1 MKINY
6 PHYVAQVDE
15 ADCGVAALAMILHNF
30 GSVYPIAKLRDLART
45 TKQGTTALG
54 LVKAA
59 KHLGLDVIPIQ
70 ADISLFDDPEI
81 TYPLIAHVIKDDL
94 LHYCVV
100 FKADQDY
107 IYVADPD
114 PATKVQKMT
123 RDEFDRLWS
132 GVCLLFSSAK
142 GYTPQK
148 EPLAGLTTM
157 FQQLTNY
164 KKDISG
170 IVIAAMLITFISI
183 VGSYYLQLIIDRFI
197 PSKNINGLAILAG
210 SLLVVYVFNSLFNYL
225 RDVLLTRLDQ
235 KLTSQI
241 SLRYIHHVY
250 RLPMR
255 FFSTR
260 KTGEITSRFND
271 INKIID
277 ALSST
282 IISMFL
288 DVGVMVIIGIV
299 LSLYDRSLFL
309 TTISTIPI
317 YVIIIYTFN
326 KCFAKLDQEQ
336 MESNAQLSSAIIEDL
351 KGVETLK
358 VLQLEN
364 IRYKN
369 VEKQFADFLRK
380 NLTYVKTK
388 SFQDAIKMWIQY
400 GLVTIILFQG
410 AILVIQ
416 DRLSIG
422 TLMAFN
428 ALLAF
433 FVSPLQNIINLQP
446 KLQEAKVAN
455 NRLNEVLQVDTEK
468 SDTNSQ
474 DQTDL
479 IGPINIQHVDYS
491 YEYSRPILQDI
502 NLQIGCNDKLA
513 IVGLSG
519 SGKSTLAKLL
529 VGFYLPTQ
537 GQIEFNQHKTTEINL
552 CDIRQYVHYLPQ
564 SPQLF
569 SGTIKDNLLMGLDH
583 EVSAEEIDNAC
594 KLALI
599 YNDIQEMPLK
609 YETKLDEEAT
619 ALSGGQKQRLTIA
632 RALLTSARVLIF
644 DESTS
649 SLDPITEKRIVENLL
664 SIKDR
669 TMIFIAHRLSIAK
682 KVNRVVVMRDG
693 KIIEQG
699 THQELLNHHQEYYN
713 LWNA

>member
-6 PHYVAQVDE
+6 PYYVAQVDE
-15 ADCGVAALAMILHNF
+15 ADCGVASLAMILRNF

-100 FKADQDY
+100 FKVDQDY

-123 RDEFDRLWS
+123 RDEFGRLWS
-132 GVCLLFSSAK
+132 GVCLLFSPAK
-142 GYTPQK
+142 GYAPQK

-210 SLLVVYVFNSLFNYL
+210 SLLVVYAFNSLFNYL

-282 IISMFL
+282 VISIFL

-299 LSLYDRSLFL
+299 LSLYDQSLFL

-317 YVIIIYTFN
+317 YVIIIYAFN
-326 KCFAKLDQEQ
+326 KRFAKLDQEQ

-410 AILVIQ
+410 AVLVVQ

-479 IGPINIQHVDYS
+479 IGPISIQHVDYS

-537 GQIEFNQHKTTEINL
+537 GQIEFNQHKITEINL

-583 EVSAEEIDNAC
+583 EISAEEIDNAC

-632 RALLTSARVLIF
+632 RALLASARVLIF

-664 SIKDR
+664 EIEDR

-682 KVNRVVVMRDG
+682 KVNKVVVMRDG

>member
-123 RDEFDRLWS
+123 RDEFGRLWS
-132 GVCLLFSSAK
+132 GVSLLFSPAK
-142 GYTPQK
+142 EYTPQK

-170 IVIAAMLITFISI
+170 IIIAALLITLISI

-197 PSKNINGLAILAG
+197 PSKSINGLAILAG

-225 RDVLLTRLDQ
+225 RDVILTRLDQ

-299 LSLYDRSLFL
+299 LSLYDQSLFL

-317 YVIIIYTFN
+317 YVIIIYAFN
-326 KCFAKLDQEQ
+326 KRFAKLDQEQ

-479 IGPINIQHVDYS
+479 IGPISIQHVDYS

-502 NLQIGCNDKLA
+502 KLQIGCNDKLA

-569 SGTIKDNLLMGLDH
+569 SGTIKDNLLMGLDR

-682 KVNRVVVMRDG
+682 KVNKVVVMRDG

-713 LWNA
+713 L

>member
-1 MKINY
+1 M
-6 PHYVAQVDE
+6 
-15 ADCGVAALAMILHNF
+15 
-30 GSVYPIAKLRDLART
+30 
-45 TKQGTTALG
+45 
-54 LVKAA
+54 
-59 KHLGLDVIPIQ
+59 
-70 ADISLFDDPEI
+70 
-81 TYPLIAHVIKDDL
+81 
-94 LHYCVV
+94 
-100 FKADQDY
+100 
-107 IYVADPD
+107 
-114 PATKVQKMT
+114 
-123 RDEFDRLWS
+123 
-132 GVCLLFSSAK
+132 
-142 GYTPQK
+142 
-148 EPLAGLTTM
+148 
-157 FQQLTNY
+157 
-164 KKDISG
+164 
-170 IVIAAMLITFISI
+170 
-183 VGSYYLQLIIDRFI
+183 
-197 PSKNINGLAILAG
+197 
-210 SLLVVYVFNSLFNYL
+210 
-225 RDVLLTRLDQ
+225 TRLDQ

-317 YVIIIYTFN
+317 YVIIIYAFN
-326 KCFAKLDQEQ
+326 KRFAKLDQEQ

-468 SDTNSQ
+468 SDTNSK

-569 SGTIKDNLLMGLDH
+569 SGTIKDNLLMGLDR

-682 KVNRVVVMRDG
+682 KVNKVVVMRDG

-699 THQELLNHHQEYYN
+699 THQKLLNHHQEYYN

>member
-59 KHLGLDVIPIQ
+59 KYLGVDVIPIQ

-132 GVCLLFSSAK
+132 GVCLLFSPAK
-142 GYTPQK
+142 RYTPQK

-157 FQQLTNY
+157 FRQLTNY

-241 SLRYIHHVY
+241 SLRYIHHIY

-317 YVIIIYTFN
+317 YVIIIYAFN
-326 KCFAKLDQEQ
+326 KRFAKLDQEQ

-358 VLQLEN
+358 VLRLEN

-388 SFQDAIKMWIQY
+388 SFQAAIKMWIQY

-537 GQIEFNQHKTTEINL
+537 GQIEFNQHKTTEVNL

-564 SPQLF
+564 LPQLF
-569 SGTIKDNLLMGLDH
+569 SGTIKDNLLMGLDR

-664 SIKDR
+664 EIEDR

-682 KVNRVVVMRDG
+682 KVNKVVVMRDG

>member
-6 PHYVAQVDE
+6 PYYVAQVDE
-15 ADCGVAALAMILHNF
+15 ADCGVAALAMILRNF

-123 RDEFDRLWS
+123 RDEFGRLWS
-132 GVCLLFSSAK
+132 GVSLLFSPTE

-210 SLLVVYVFNSLFNYL
+210 SLLVVYAFNSLFNYL

-282 IISMFL
+282 VISIFL

-299 LSLYDRSLFL
+299 LSLYDQSLFL

-317 YVIIIYTFN
+317 YVIIIYAFN
-326 KCFAKLDQEQ
+326 KRFAKLDQEQ

-410 AILVIQ
+410 AVLVVQ

-479 IGPINIQHVDYS
+479 IGPISIQHVDYS

-583 EVSAEEIDNAC
+583 EISAEEIDNAC

-632 RALLTSARVLIF
+632 RALLASARVLIF

-664 SIKDR
+664 EIEDR

-682 KVNRVVVMRDG
+682 KVNKVVVMRDG

>member
-1 MKINY
+1 MLKVIILENDDYQADYTERLVSQRKLINATPNSY
-6 PHYVAQVDE
+6 DIELYLRTNDPQEVIDSIKDEAYLAILDIELDNQLSGIDVAEQIRKKAEFAEIIFVTAYQEYLPYTVSRRIEPFDYISKGKQIESIADRLRIDIDE
-15 ADCGVAALAMILHNF
+15 ADCGIASLAMILRNF
-30 GSVYPIAKLRDLART
+30 GSIYPIAKLRDLART

-54 LVKAA
+54 LLKAA

-70 ADISLFDDPEI
+70 ADLSLFDDPEI

-123 RDEFDRLWS
+123 RDEFGRLWS
-132 GVCLLFSSAK
+132 GVSLLFSPAK

-148 EPLAGLTTM
+148 EPLAGLMTM
-157 FQQLTNY
+157 FRQLTNY

-170 IVIAAMLITFISI
+170 IVIAALLITFISI

-197 PSKNINGLAILAG
+197 PSKSINGLAILAG

-288 DVGVMVIIGIV
+288 DVGVMVIIGNV
-299 LSLYDRSLFL
+299 LFLYDRSLFL

-317 YVIIIYTFN
+317 YVIIIYAFN
-326 KCFAKLDQEQ
+326 KRFAKLDQEQ
-336 MESNAQLSSAIIEDL
+336 MESNAQLSSDIIEDL

-410 AILVIQ
+410 AVLVIQ
-416 DRLSIG
+416 GRLSIG
-422 TLMAFN
+422 ILMAFN

-433 FVSPLQNIINLQP
+433 FISPLQNII
-446 KLQEAKVAN
+446 
-455 NRLNEVLQVDTEK
+455 
-468 SDTNSQ
+468 
-474 DQTDL
+474 
-479 IGPINIQHVDYS
+479 
-491 YEYSRPILQDI
+491 
-502 NLQIGCNDKLA
+502 
-513 IVGLSG
+513 
-519 SGKSTLAKLL
+519 
-529 VGFYLPTQ
+529 
-537 GQIEFNQHKTTEINL
+537 FN
-552 CDIRQYVHYLPQ
+552 
-564 SPQLF
+564 
-569 SGTIKDNLLMGLDH
+569 
-583 EVSAEEIDNAC
+583 
-594 KLALI
+594 
-599 YNDIQEMPLK
+599 
-609 YETKLDEEAT
+609 
-619 ALSGGQKQRLTIA
+619 
-632 RALLTSARVLIF
+632 
-644 DESTS
+644 
-649 SLDPITEKRIVENLL
+649 
-664 SIKDR
+664 
-669 TMIFIAHRLSIAK
+669 
-682 KVNRVVVMRDG
+682 
-693 KIIEQG
+693 
-699 THQELLNHHQEYYN
+699 
-713 LWNA
+713 

>member
-15 ADCGVAALAMILHNF
+15 ADCGVAALAMILRNF
-30 GSVYPIAKLRDLART
+30 DSVYPIAKLRDLART

-59 KHLGLDVIPIQ
+59 KHLGLDVTPIQ

-123 RDEFDRLWS
+123 RDEFGRLWS
-132 GVCLLFSSAK
+132 GVSLLFSPAK
-142 GYTPQK
+142 GYMPQK
-148 EPLAGLTTM
+148 EPLAGLMTM
-157 FQQLTNY
+157 FRQLTNY

-170 IVIAAMLITFISI
+170 IIIAALLITLISI

-197 PSKNINGLAILAG
+197 PSKSINGLAILAG

-282 IISMFL
+282 IISIFL

-299 LSLYDRSLFL
+299 LFLYDRSLFL

-317 YVIIIYTFN
+317 YVIIIYAFN
-326 KCFAKLDQEQ
+326 KRFAKLDQEQ

-369 VEKQFADFLRK
+369 VEKQFANFLRK
-380 NLTYVKTK
+380 NLTYVKIK

-410 AILVIQ
+410 AVLVIQ
-416 DRLSIG
+416 GRLSIG
-422 TLMAFN
+422 ILMAFN

-433 FVSPLQNIINLQP
+433 FISPLQNIINLQP

-474 DQTDL
+474 DQADL
-479 IGPINIQHVDYS
+479 VGPINIQHVDYS

-502 NLQIGCNDKLA
+502 NLQIGRNDKLA

-569 SGTIKDNLLMGLDH
+569 SGTIKDNLLMGLDR

-649 SLDPITEKRIVENLL
+649 SLDPITEKRIVEHLL
-664 SIKDR
+664 EIEDR

-682 KVNRVVVMRDG
+682 KVNKVVVMRDG

-699 THQELLNHHQEYYN
+699 THQELLNHHQEYYD

>member
-123 RDEFDRLWS
+123 RDEFGRLWS
-132 GVCLLFSSAK
+132 GVSLLFSPAK
-142 GYTPQK
+142 EYTPQK

-170 IVIAAMLITFISI
+170 IIIAALLITLISI

-197 PSKNINGLAILAG
+197 PSKSINGLAILAG

-225 RDVLLTRLDQ
+225 RDVILTRLDQ

-299 LSLYDRSLFL
+299 LSLYDQSLFL

-317 YVIIIYTFN
+317 YVIIIYAFN
-326 KCFAKLDQEQ
+326 KRFAKLDQEQ

-455 NRLNEVLQVDTEK
+455 NRLNEVLQVYTEK

-479 IGPINIQHVDYS
+479 IGPISIQHVDYS

-502 NLQIGCNDKLA
+502 KLQIGCNDKLA

-569 SGTIKDNLLMGLDH
+569 SGTIKDNLLMGLDR

-682 KVNRVVVMRDG
+682 KVNKVVVMRDG

>member
-6 PHYVAQVDE
+6 PHYVAQIDE

-30 GSVYPIAKLRDLART
+30 GSVYPIAKLRDLARS

-59 KHLGLDVIPIQ
+59 KHLGLDVTPIQ
-70 ADISLFDDPEI
+70 ADISLFNDPEI

-123 RDEFDRLWS
+123 RDEFGRLWS
-132 GVCLLFSSAK
+132 GVSLLFSPAK

-148 EPLAGLTTM
+148 EPLAGLMTM
-157 FQQLTNY
+157 FRQLTNY

-170 IVIAAMLITFISI
+170 IIIAALLITLISI

-197 PSKNINGLAILAG
+197 PSKNIDGLAILAG

-299 LSLYDRSLFL
+299 LSLYNRSLFL

-317 YVIIIYTFN
+317 YVIIIYAFN
-326 KCFAKLDQEQ
+326 KRFAKLDQEQ
-336 MESNAQLSSAIIEDL
+336 MESNAQLSSATIEDL

-410 AILVIQ
+410 AVLVIQ
-416 DRLSIG
+416 GRLSIG

-433 FVSPLQNIINLQP
+433 FISPLQNIINLQP

-468 SDTNSQ
+468 ADTNSQ
-474 DQTDL
+474 DQVDL
-479 IGPINIQHVDYS
+479 VGPINIHHVDYS

-502 NLQIGCNDKLA
+502 NL
-513 IVGLSG
+513 
-519 SGKSTLAKLL
+519 
-529 VGFYLPTQ
+529 
-537 GQIEFNQHKTTEINL
+537 
-552 CDIRQYVHYLPQ
+552 
-564 SPQLF
+564 
-569 SGTIKDNLLMGLDH
+569 
-583 EVSAEEIDNAC
+583 
-594 KLALI
+594 
-599 YNDIQEMPLK
+599 
-609 YETKLDEEAT
+609 
-619 ALSGGQKQRLTIA
+619 
-632 RALLTSARVLIF
+632 
-644 DESTS
+644 
-649 SLDPITEKRIVENLL
+649 
-664 SIKDR
+664 
-669 TMIFIAHRLSIAK
+669 
-682 KVNRVVVMRDG
+682 
-693 KIIEQG
+693 
-699 THQELLNHHQEYYN
+699 
-713 LWNA
+713 

>member
-59 KHLGLDVIPIQ
+59 KHLGLDVTPIQ
-70 ADISLFDDPEI
+70 ADISLFNDPEI

-123 RDEFDRLWS
+123 RDEFGRLWS
-132 GVCLLFSSAK
+132 GVSLLFSPAN

-148 EPLAGLTTM
+148 EPLAGLMTM
-157 FQQLTNY
+157 FRQLTNY

-170 IVIAAMLITFISI
+170 IIIAALLITLISV
-183 VGSYYLQLIIDRFI
+183 VGSYYLQLIIDHFI

-317 YVIIIYTFN
+317 YVIIIYAFN
-326 KCFAKLDQEQ
+326 KRFAKLDQEQ

-410 AILVIQ
+410 AVLVIQ
-416 DRLSIG
+416 GRLSIG

-433 FVSPLQNIINLQP
+433 FISPLQNIINLQP

-468 SDTNSQ
+468 ADTNSQ
-474 DQTDL
+474 DQVDL
-479 IGPINIQHVDYS
+479 VGPINIHHVDYS

-564 SPQLF
+564 LPQLF
-569 SGTIKDNLLMGLDH
+569 SGTIKDNLLMGLDR

-664 SIKDR
+664 EIEDR

-682 KVNRVVVMRDG
+682 KVNKVVVMRDG

>member
-6 PHYVAQVDE
+6 PYYVAQVDE
-15 ADCGVAALAMILHNF
+15 ADCGVAALAMILRNF

-123 RDEFDRLWS
+123 RDEFGRLWS
-132 GVCLLFSSAK
+132 GVSLLFSPTE

-210 SLLVVYVFNSLFNYL
+210 SLLVVYAFNSLFNYL

-317 YVIIIYTFN
+317 YVIIIYAFN
-326 KCFAKLDQEQ
+326 KRFAKLDQEQ

-410 AILVIQ
+410 AVLVVQ

-479 IGPINIQHVDYS
+479 IGPISIQHVDYS

-583 EVSAEEIDNAC
+583 EISAEEIDNAC

-632 RALLTSARVLIF
+632 RALLASARVLIF

-664 SIKDR
+664 EIEDR

-682 KVNRVVVMRDG
+682 KVNKVVVMRDG

>member
-1 MKINY
+1 
-6 PHYVAQVDE
+6 
-15 ADCGVAALAMILHNF
+15 MILHNF

-59 KHLGLDVIPIQ
+59 KYLGLDVIPIQ

-132 GVCLLFSSAK
+132 GVCLLFSPAK
-142 GYTPQK
+142 GYTLQK

-157 FQQLTNY
+157 FRQLTNY

-309 TTISTIPI
+309 ITISTIPI
-317 YVIIIYTFN
+317 YVIIIYAFN
-326 KCFAKLDQEQ
+326 KRFAKLDQEQ

-468 SDTNSQ
+468 SNTNSQ
-474 DQTDL
+474 DQADL
-479 IGPINIQHVDYS
+479 VGPINIQHVDYS

-537 GQIEFNQHKTTEINL
+537 GQIKFNQHKTTEINL

-569 SGTIKDNLLMGLDH
+569 SGTIKDNLLMGLDR
-583 EVSAEEIDNAC
+583 EVSVEEIDNAC

-664 SIKDR
+664 EIEDR

>member
-132 GVCLLFSSAK
+132 GVCLLFSPAK

-669 TMIFIAHRLSIAK
+669 TMIFIAQRLSIAK

>member
-132 GVCLLFSSAK
+132 GVCLLFSFSK

-326 KCFAKLDQEQ
+326 KFFAKLDQEQ

>member
-1 MKINY
+1 MKI
-6 PHYVAQVDE
+6 DE

-123 RDEFDRLWS
+123 RDEFGRLWS
-132 GVCLLFSSAK
+132 GVSLLFSPAK
-142 GYTPQK
+142 EYTPQK

-170 IVIAAMLITFISI
+170 IIIAALLITLISI

-197 PSKNINGLAILAG
+197 PSKSINGLAILAG

-225 RDVLLTRLDQ
+225 RDVILTRLDQ

-299 LSLYDRSLFL
+299 LSLYDQSLFL

-317 YVIIIYTFN
+317 YVIIIYAFN
-326 KCFAKLDQEQ
+326 KRFAKLDQEQ

-479 IGPINIQHVDYS
+479 IGPISIQHVDYS

-502 NLQIGCNDKLA
+502 KLQIGCNDKLA

-569 SGTIKDNLLMGLDH
+569 SGTIKDNLLMGLDR

-682 KVNRVVVMRDG
+682 KVNKVVVMRDG

>member
-6 PHYVAQVDE
+6 PYYVAQVDE
-15 ADCGVAALAMILHNF
+15 ADCGVASLAMILRNF

-54 LVKAA
+54 LLKAA

-70 ADISLFDDPEI
+70 ADLSLFDDPEI

-123 RDEFDRLWS
+123 RDEFGRLWS
-132 GVCLLFSSAK
+132 GVSLLFSLAK

-148 EPLAGLTTM
+148 EPLAGLMTM
-157 FQQLTNY
+157 FRQLTNY

-170 IVIAAMLITFISI
+170 IVIAALLITFISI

-197 PSKNINGLAILAG
+197 PSKSINGLAILAG

-317 YVIIIYTFN
+317 YVIIIYAFN
-326 KCFAKLDQEQ
+326 KRFAKLDQEQ

-358 VLQLEN
+358 VLRLEN

-422 TLMAFN
+422 TVMAFN

-455 NRLNEVLQVDTEK
+455 NRLNEVLQIDTEK

-474 DQTDL
+474 DQADL
-479 IGPINIQHVDYS
+479 VGPINIQHVDYS

-569 SGTIKDNLLMGLDH
+569 SGTIKDNLLMGLDR
-583 EVSAEEIDNAC
+583 EVSIEEIDNAC

-619 ALSGGQKQRLTIA
+619 VLSGGQKQRLTLA

>member
-123 RDEFDRLWS
+123 RDEFGRLWS
-132 GVCLLFSSAK
+132 GVSLLFSPAK
-142 GYTPQK
+142 EYTPQK

-170 IVIAAMLITFISI
+170 IIIAALLITLIII

-197 PSKNINGLAILAG
+197 PSKSINGLAILAG

-225 RDVLLTRLDQ
+225 RDVILTRLDQ

-299 LSLYDRSLFL
+299 LSLYDQSLFL

-317 YVIIIYTFN
+317 YVIIIYAFN
-326 KCFAKLDQEQ
+326 KRFAKLDQEQ

-455 NRLNEVLQVDTEK
+455 NRLNEVLQVYTEK

-479 IGPINIQHVDYS
+479 IGPISIQHVDYS

-502 NLQIGCNDKLA
+502 KLQIGCNDKLA

-569 SGTIKDNLLMGLDH
+569 SGTIKDNLLMGLDR

-682 KVNRVVVMRDG
+682 KVNKVVVMRDG

>member
-6 PHYVAQVDE
+6 PYYVAQVDE
-15 ADCGVAALAMILHNF
+15 ADCGVASLAMILRNF
-30 GSVYPIAKLRDLART
+30 GSVYPIAKLRDLVRT

-54 LVKAA
+54 LLKAA

-70 ADISLFDDPEI
+70 ADLSLFDDPEI

-123 RDEFDRLWS
+123 RDEFGRLWS
-132 GVCLLFSSAK
+132 GVSLLFSPAK
-142 GYTPQK
+142 RYTPQK
-148 EPLAGLTTM
+148 EPLAGLMTM
-157 FQQLTNY
+157 FRQLTNY

-170 IVIAAMLITFISI
+170 IVIAALLITFISI

-197 PSKNINGLAILAG
+197 PSKSINGLAILAG

-299 LSLYDRSLFL
+299 LFLYDRSLFL

-317 YVIIIYTFN
+317 YVIIIYAFN
-326 KCFAKLDQEQ
+326 KRFAKLDQEQ

-369 VEKQFADFLRK
+369 VEKQFANFLRK

-388 SFQDAIKMWIQY
+388 SFQDAIKIWIQY

-410 AILVIQ
+410 AVLVVQ

-433 FVSPLQNIINLQP
+433 FISPLQNIINLQP

-474 DQTDL
+474 DQADL
-479 IGPINIQHVDYS
+479 VGSINIQHVDYS

-632 RALLTSARVLIF
+632 RALLTSAHVLIF

-664 SIKDR
+664 EIEDR

-682 KVNRVVVMRDG
+682 KVNKVVVMRDG

>member
-123 RDEFDRLWS
+123 RDEFGRLWS
-132 GVCLLFSSAK
+132 GVSLLFSPAK
-142 GYTPQK
+142 EYTPQK

-170 IVIAAMLITFISI
+170 IIIAALLITLIII

-197 PSKNINGLAILAG
+197 PSKSINGLAILAG

-225 RDVLLTRLDQ
+225 RDVILTRLDQ

-299 LSLYDRSLFL
+299 LSLYDQSLFL

-317 YVIIIYTFN
+317 YVIIIYAFN
-326 KCFAKLDQEQ
+326 KRFAKLDQEQ

-479 IGPINIQHVDYS
+479 IGPISIQHVDYS

-502 NLQIGCNDKLA
+502 KLQIGCNDKLA

-569 SGTIKDNLLMGLDH
+569 SGTIKDNLLMGLDR

-682 KVNRVVVMRDG
+682 KVNKVVVMRDG

>member
-1 MKINY
+1 
-6 PHYVAQVDE
+6 
-15 ADCGVAALAMILHNF
+15 
-30 GSVYPIAKLRDLART
+30 
-45 TKQGTTALG
+45 
-54 LVKAA
+54 
-59 KHLGLDVIPIQ
+59 
-70 ADISLFDDPEI
+70 
-81 TYPLIAHVIKDDL
+81 
-94 LHYCVV
+94 
-100 FKADQDY
+100 
-107 IYVADPD
+107 
-114 PATKVQKMT
+114 
-123 RDEFDRLWS
+123 
-132 GVCLLFSSAK
+132 
-142 GYTPQK
+142 
-148 EPLAGLTTM
+148 M
-157 FQQLTNY
+157 FRQLTNY

-317 YVIIIYTFN
+317 YVIIIYAFN
-326 KCFAKLDQEQ
+326 KRFAKLDQEQ

-358 VLQLEN
+358 VLRLEN

-422 TLMAFN
+422 TVMAFN

-433 FVSPLQNIINLQP
+433 LSVHC
-446 KLQEAKVAN
+446 K
-455 NRLNEVLQVDTEK
+455 
-468 SDTNSQ
+468 
-474 DQTDL
+474 
-479 IGPINIQHVDYS
+479 
-491 YEYSRPILQDI
+491 IL
-502 NLQIGCNDKLA
+502 
-513 IVGLSG
+513 
-519 SGKSTLAKLL
+519 
-529 VGFYLPTQ
+529 
-537 GQIEFNQHKTTEINL
+537 
-552 CDIRQYVHYLPQ
+552 
-564 SPQLF
+564 
-569 SGTIKDNLLMGLDH
+569 
-583 EVSAEEIDNAC
+583 
-594 KLALI
+594 
-599 YNDIQEMPLK
+599 
-609 YETKLDEEAT
+609 
-619 ALSGGQKQRLTIA
+619 
-632 RALLTSARVLIF
+632 LIF
-644 DESTS
+644 
-649 SLDPITEKRIVENLL
+649 NLN
-664 SIKDR
+664 S
-669 TMIFIAHRLSIAK
+669 K
-682 KVNRVVVMRDG
+682 KL
-693 KIIEQG
+693 K
-699 THQELLNHHQEYYN
+699 
-713 LWNA
+713 

>member
-59 KHLGLDVIPIQ
+59 KHLGLDVTPIQ
-70 ADISLFDDPEI
+70 ADISLFNDPEI

-123 RDEFDRLWS
+123 RDEFGRLWS
-132 GVCLLFSSAK
+132 GVSLLFSPAN

-148 EPLAGLTTM
+148 EPLAGLMTM
-157 FQQLTNY
+157 FRQLTNY

-170 IVIAAMLITFISI
+170 IIIAALLITLISV
-183 VGSYYLQLIIDRFI
+183 VGSYYLQLIIDHFI

-317 YVIIIYTFN
+317 YVIIIYAFN
-326 KCFAKLDQEQ
+326 KRFAKLDQEQ

-364 IRYKN
+364 LRYKN

-410 AILVIQ
+410 AVLVIQ
-416 DRLSIG
+416 GRLSIG

-433 FVSPLQNIINLQP
+433 FISPLQNIINLQP

-468 SDTNSQ
+468 ADTNSQ
-474 DQTDL
+474 DQVDL
-479 IGPINIQHVDYS
+479 VGPINIHHVDYS

-569 SGTIKDNLLMGLDH
+569 SGTIKDNLLMGLDR

-664 SIKDR
+664 EIEDR

-682 KVNRVVVMRDG
+682 KVNKVVVMRDG

-699 THQELLNHHQEYYN
+699 THQELLNYHQEYYN

>member
-123 RDEFDRLWS
+123 RDEFGRLWS
-132 GVCLLFSSAK
+132 GVSLLFSPAK
-142 GYTPQK
+142 EYTPQK

-170 IVIAAMLITFISI
+170 IIIAALLITLISI

-197 PSKNINGLAILAG
+197 PSKSINGLAILAG

-225 RDVLLTRLDQ
+225 RDVILTRLDQ

-299 LSLYDRSLFL
+299 LSLYDQSLFL

-317 YVIIIYTFN
+317 YVIIIYAFN
-326 KCFAKLDQEQ
+326 KRFAKLDQEQ

-479 IGPINIQHVDYS
+479 IGPISIQHVDYS

-502 NLQIGCNDKLA
+502 KLQIGCNDKLA

-569 SGTIKDNLLMGLDH
+569 SGTIKDNLLMGLDR

-682 KVNRVVVMRDG
+682 KVNKVVVMRDG

>member
-59 KHLGLDVIPIQ
+59 KHLGLDVTPIQ
-70 ADISLFDDPEI
+70 ADISLFNDPEI

-123 RDEFDRLWS
+123 RDEFGRLWS
-132 GVCLLFSSAK
+132 GVSLLFSPAE

-148 EPLAGLTTM
+148 EPLAGLMTM
-157 FQQLTNY
+157 FRQLTNY

-170 IVIAAMLITFISI
+170 IIIAALLITLISV
-183 VGSYYLQLIIDRFI
+183 VGSYYLQLIIDHFI
-197 PSKNINGLAILAG
+197 PSKNINGLAILAS

-288 DVGVMVIIGIV
+288 DVAVMVIIGIV
-299 LSLYDRSLFL
+299 LFLYDRSLFL

-317 YVIIIYTFN
+317 YVIIIYAFN
-326 KCFAKLDQEQ
+326 KRFAKLDQEQ

-388 SFQDAIKMWIQY
+388 SFQDAIKIWIQY

-410 AILVIQ
+410 AVLVIQ
-416 DRLSIG
+416 GRLSIG

-433 FVSPLQNIINLQP
+433 FISPLQNIINLQP

-468 SDTNSQ
+468 ADTNSQ
-474 DQTDL
+474 DQVDL
-479 IGPINIQHVDYS
+479 VGPINIHHVDYS

-564 SPQLF
+564 LPQLF
-569 SGTIKDNLLMGLDH
+569 SGTIKDNLLMGLDR

-664 SIKDR
+664 EIEDR

-682 KVNRVVVMRDG
+682 KVNKVVVMRDG